1 MALIF
6 WISAR
11 SCGSGACARATL
23 HAARKARET
32 IVFFKIRIR
41 APLISQRKWQKVK
54 RMLRFMQRGLSADA
68 DMSSRAEMMIE
79 HPVNLRKFC
88 IPLVPVM
95 ASGHDMKFVLE
106 PSFAHEGGKFFV
118 RRQQPFRVATREK
131 KVWSLCDVRGAR
143 EHIGVVVVLEL
154 TIPGAKDGPETTPL

>member
-1 MALIF
+1 MASIF

-11 SCGSGACARATL
+11 SCGSGACENATL

-32 IVFFKIRIR
+32 IVFFKICMR

-54 RMLRFMQRGLSADA
+54 RMPRFMQRGLSADA
-68 DMSSRAEMMIE
+68 DMSSRAEMMVE

-95 ASGHDMKFVLE
+95 ASGHDMEFVLE
-106 PSFAHEGGKFFV
+106 PSFPHECGKFFV
-118 RRQQPFRVATREK
+118 RRQQPFLIATREK
-131 KVWSLCDVRGAR
+131 KVWSLCGVRRAR
-143 EHIGVVVVLEL
+143 EHIGIVVALVL
-154 TIPGAKDGPETTPL
+154 A

>member
-1 MALIF
+1 
-6 WISAR
+6 
-11 SCGSGACARATL
+11 
-23 HAARKARET
+23 
-32 IVFFKIRIR
+32 
-41 APLISQRKWQKVK
+41 
-54 RMLRFMQRGLSADA
+54 MQRGLSADA

-118 RRQQPFRVATREK
+118 RRQQSFLVATREK

-143 EHIGVVVVLEL
+143 EHIRVVVALVLAV
-154 TIPGAKDGPETTPL
+154 PGAKDRPVMPPL